1 MAKVKKSTTQVV
13 APTLGFDVDYI
24 PKVVEVKSNKKDSKS
39 NKNHIYHTKY
49 GLMNGDDFG
58 EYIASISGKKKKL

>member
-39 NKNHIYHTKY
+39 NKNHI
-49 GLMNGDDFG
+49 
-58 EYIASISGKKKKL
+58 